1 MSGALELQLAEAEV
15 AGLQAEADGWQLRLS
30 TAWVR
35 PGPDA
40 PEGGWARPL
49 LLRLQQVQRLAPDD
63 GRPRPLGDGD
73 WLGRLREARLGR
85 PAAAAGGWQ
94 WQACLPLPGRL
105 AGPLRL
111 ELDFAHGS
119 VLHLHLAGLA
129 CDWAG
134 EAGLRPAWQC

>member
-1 MSGALELQLAEAEV
+1 MSGPLDLQLAEAEV
-15 AGLQAEADGWQLRLS
+15 LSLRAEGADWWLRLS

-35 PGPDA
+35 PGPQA
-40 PEGGWARPL
+40 PEGGWTQPL
-49 LLRLQQVQRLAPDD
+49 RLRLQQAQRLDPASAEP
-63 GRPRPLGDGD
+63 GSPGDGD

-85 PAAAAGGWQ
+85 PAAAAGGWR
-94 WQACLPLPGRL
+94 WQASLPLPGHL

-119 VLHLHLAGLA
+119 VLHLHLAGLD

>member
-1 MSGALELQLAEAEV
+1 MSGALALQLAEAEV
-15 AGLQAEADGWQLRLS
+15 AHLQAEGSAWQLRLS

-35 PGPDA
+35 PGPAA

-49 LLRLQQVQRLAPDD
+49 RLQLHQAQRLDPAS
-63 GRPRPLGDGD
+63 GLVRPLGDGD

-85 PAAAAGGWQ
+85 PADAAGGWQ
-94 WQACLPLPGRL
+94 WQPCLPLPGRL

-119 VLHLHLAGLA
+119 VLHLHLVGLD

-134 EAGLRPAWQC
+134 EPGLRPAWQC